1 MQGHD
6 DIDCM
11 VYHSAEEAASLNI
24 RRTAFIASEHEWHKM
39 EAEKAR
45 YNFILVKFACAYQ
58 QMTNIIMTC
67 E

>member
-24 RRTAFIASEHEWHKM
+24 RRTAFIASEHEWHMRKQGIISSWL
-39 EAEKAR
+39 
-45 YNFILVKFACAYQ
+45 NSLVH
-58 QMTNIIMTC
+58 TNK
-67 E
+67 